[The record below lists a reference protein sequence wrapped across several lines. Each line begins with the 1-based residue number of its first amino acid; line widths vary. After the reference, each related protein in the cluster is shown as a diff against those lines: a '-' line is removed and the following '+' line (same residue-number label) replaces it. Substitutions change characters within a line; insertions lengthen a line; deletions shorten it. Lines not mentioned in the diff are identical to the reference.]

1 MTSALTD
8 LPELVVDA
16 SALVDLIVSSPLA
29 PQVAAAL
36 RGHRLHAPCHVD
48 AEALSALAR
57 LTRAGSLPESQ
68 VPRCLQAVAAAPLE
82 RHPIQPL
89 LDAAWGLRGNLRVL
103 DALYVAL
110 AQRQGCH
117 VLTTDSRL
125 AAAAPASARLVTGG

>member
-1 MTSALTD
+1 MAD
-8 LPELVVDA
+8 VPELVVDA
-16 SALVDLIVSSPLA
+16 SALIDLVVASALA

-57 LTRAGSLPESQ
+57 LTRAGSIPDSHVL
-68 VPRCLQAVAAAPLE
+68 RCLQAVTAAPVE

-89 LDAAWGLRGNLRVL
+89 LDAAWGLRSNLRVL

-110 AQRQGCH
+110 AQRRGCQ

-125 AAAAPASARLVTGG
+125 AAAAPGSTRLVTSG